1 METLTQSLIEWAVA
15 TRALQGQ
22 TVSGDRWLALPIP
35 SGFLAAVVDGLG
47 EIAGRPERN
56 PAAVAGV
63 ATLADHAGES
73 VVHLMQ
79 RCHEN
84 LRQTRGAA
92 ISIAFF
98 HAEERSMSWLGV
110 GNVEGVLVRADPL
123 VNPRCE
129 SLLLRGGVVGAW
141 LPPLHRSVLHVA
153 RDDTLILVTDGIRRG
168 FAPALAPGGAAQR
181 IADQTLEHYSKN
193 GDDALVLVAR
203 YRGIA
208 P

>member
-15 TRALQGQ
+15 TRTLQGQ
-22 TVSGDRWLALPIP
+22 TVSGDRWLALPTP
-35 SGFLAAVVDGLG
+35 DGFLAAVVDGLG
-47 EIAGRPERN
+47 HGER
-56 PAAVAGV
+56 AAAAAMAGV

-73 VVHLMQ
+73 VLHMMQ

-98 HAEERSMSWLGV
+98 HAGERSLSWLGV

-123 VNPRCE
+123 ANPRCE
-129 SLLLRGGVVGAW
+129 TLLLRGGVVGAW
-141 LPPLHRSVLHVA
+141 LPPLHGSILHVA

-168 FAPALAPGGAAQR
+168 FAPALAAGVSAQR
-181 IADQTLEHYSKN
+181 IADQTLEQYSTN
-193 GDDALVLVAR
+193 ADDSLVLVAR
-203 YRGIA
+203 FRGIA